1 MKKFMALLA
10 AGFLALSFVGCSG
23 DSDSSSSSSSNS
35 GQTTTTGTATFTGAG
50 FGGTIK
56 IDYNADGTYL
66 MTWTTGSYST
76 NKGKGTYTLT
86 GTFDN
91 GTIHQHQTHSSNT
104 LNTGWVEEVEDNEL
118 VVTNGTFQAVGSTFT
133 KTK

>member
-23 DSDSSSSSSSNS
+23 DSDSSSSSSS

-56 IDYNADGTYL
+56 LDYNADGTYL
-66 MTWTTGSYST
+66 MTWTTGS
-76 NKGKGTYTLT
+76 
-86 GTFDN
+86 
-91 GTIHQHQTHSSNT
+91 
-104 LNTGWVEEVEDNEL
+104 
-118 VVTNGTFQAVGSTFT
+118 
-133 KTK
+133 